1 MSKKLLEQSR
11 TGRAVSA
18 PVQAGGG
25 LARRLKCLLL
35 SLLLCATLPLSLRAQ
50 NLNISG
56 TVRDG
61 NSDPVA
67 GASVVVKGTTVGAT
81 TDASGSY
88 TISAPADATLVFSF
102 LGLATREEAVAGR
115 GRIDVTMSEGDKFL
129 DEVVVVGYG
138 VQKKRDLT
146 GAVSSV
152 KMDDAPV
159 ATFSTISHALAG
171 KAAGLQVTQNSAQVG
186 GGATFR
192 IRGTTSVEAG
202 NDPLIIIDGFPVN
215 SPSSLGTGNMYDA
228 GSTDN
233 VLESINPNDIA
244 SIEVLKDASATAIY
258 GSRAGHGVIIITTKR
273 GEKGEKLRVNY
284 SGNVSVSTMKN
295 GYQMLDAP
303 QYMAQAQAELFE
315 RYLADNGLGVYASY
329 KAPTGKTEANFAPSS
344 NYDKLYE
351 IYEKNGQKTADY
363 FKEVTRIGKQQSH
376 NVSLAGGTGATQYMA
391 SLNYFDQE
399 GIVKNNDMNRL
410 TANVNIDQQVSKY
423 VKSGLSLNLSRNQ
436 YDNPLL
442 GGSQEEHAGI
452 VTSAIQY
459 MPILPVYDETGEFSK
474 TPTKGDYPNPVSL
487 LNITDKSAKDR
498 VLGSAYLEVNPIQNL
513 TLKAVLGMDRKYQKR
528 KQYVPTTTV
537 MGAAQNGIAD
547 IGQSDNSDYLF
558 DLTAN
563 YIKEL
568 DSHSITALAG
578 YSFQQF
584 NEEGFSAG
592 NENFPLDGFLYNN
605 LATGNAAKP
614 SVDSW
619 ASKSSLGSY
628 FARVNYSFLGRYLLT
643 ATLRADGDSD
653 FTEDNRWGYFPS
665 ASVGWRF
672 SDEAFVQSLT
682 DVLSNGKLRASY
694 GQTGNSNIGSYILDA
709 YGARGGYVFGSTA
722 IGGMAITKLGNRNLT
737 WETTTEFNIGL
748 DVGLFR
754 NRINLALEYYDRV
767 VSDLL
772 AFKKLPGYN
781 EVGKIAANI
790 GKTQGQGFELTLNT
804 VNVSTKDL
812 VWTTDLSLSTYK
824 DRWLERDPDWTPNVY
839 ESETDPIRS
848 IFVYQSDGIM
858 QAGEQAPAW
867 QDKLLPGQLKV
878 KNLKDEED
886 DPNDLDENDGVF
898 LGSEDPALL
907 FGFNNTV
914 KWKQLDF
921 NIYFYGEINRW
932 RGASYYEKWTSI
944 TGTAPYYNVSTNAQN
959 LWRHDNQGASM
970 PSAITNSTI
979 PDDLSTDFYY
989 KKISYL
995 RCRNITIGYTIPVPK
1010 TILNSIRVYADVNN
1024 PFVLTNWTGV
1034 DPETDFDNSKNY
1046 AYPSVTSFSLGLDIT
1061 F

>member
-1 MSKKLLEQSR
+1 MNKKRFDQSR
-11 TGRAVSA
+11 A
-18 PVQAGGG
+18 GG
-25 LARRLKCLLL
+25 LAPVPAHAVGDRVRRVKRLGLL
-35 SLLLCATLPLSLRAQ
+35 LLLCAALPLSLQAQ

-56 TVRDG
+56 TVLGPDG
-61 NSDPVA
+61 DPVV
-67 GASVVVKGTTVGAT
+67 GASVVVKGSTVGVVT
-81 TDASGSY
+81 GVGGSY
-88 TISAPADATLVFSF
+88 TINAPADATLVFSF
-102 LGLATREEAVAGR
+102 LGLATKEEAAAGR
-115 GRIDVTMSEGDKFL
+115 GRIDVTLSQSDQAL

-146 GAVSSV
+146 GAVSSI

-186 GGATFR
+186 GGSTFR
-192 IRGTTSVEAG
+192 IRGATSVNAG
-202 NDPLIIIDGFPVN
+202 NEPLIIIDGFPVN
-215 SPSSLGTGNMYDA
+215 SPSSLGTGNMYNA
-228 GSTDN
+228 GNTDN
-233 VLESINPNDIA
+233 LLESINPNDIA

-273 GEKGEKLRVNY
+273 GSKDQKLRVNY

-295 GYQMLDAP
+295 GYDMMDAS
-303 QYMAQAQAELFE
+303 QYMTQLKTELFE
-315 RYLADNGLGVYASY
+315 RYMADNGLGVYANY
-329 KAPTGKTEANFAPSS
+329 KTPTGKTEAEFDPMSVA
-344 NYDKLYE
+344 NYEKLYN
-351 IYEKNGQKTADY
+351 IYEKNGRKTTDY
-363 FKEVTRIGKQQSH
+363 FKEVTRTGLQQSH
-376 NVSLAGGTGATQYMA
+376 NASLSGGTDATQYMA

-399 GIVKNNDMNRL
+399 GIVKNNAMKRF
-410 TANVNIDQQVSKY
+410 TANVNLDQQISKY
-423 VKSGLSLNLSRNQ
+423 VKGGLSLNLSRNQ
-436 YDNPLL
+436 YDNSLL
-442 GGSQEEHAGI
+442 GGGDQEHAGI

-459 MPILPVYDETGEFSK
+459 MPLVPVYDENGEFSE

-487 LNITDKSAKDR
+487 LGITDKSIKDR
-498 VLGSAYLEVNPIQNL
+498 VLGSAYIEVNPIKEL
-513 TLKAVLGMDRKYQKR
+513 TLKAVLGADRKNQKR

-547 IGQSDNSDYLF
+547 ISESDNIDYLF
-558 DLTAN
+558 DLTAT
-563 YIKEL
+563 YSKEF
-568 DSHSITALAG
+568 DSHNVTALAG
-578 YSFQQF
+578 YSYQQF
-584 NEEGFSAG
+584 NQEGFSAG
-592 NENFPLDGFLYNN
+592 NENFPLDAFLYNN

-614 SVDSW
+614 SVGSW

-665 ASVGWRF
+665 VSAGWRF
-672 SDEAFVQSLT
+672 SDEPLLQSLT
-682 DVLSNGKLRASY
+682 DIFSNGKLRASY

-709 YGARGGYVFGSTA
+709 YGARGGYVFGNTSS
-722 IGGMAITKLGNRNLT
+722 GGMAITKLGNRDLT

-748 DVGLFR
+748 DLGFLK
-754 NRINLALEYYDRV
+754 NRINLSLEYYDRV

-772 AFKKLPGYN
+772 AFKSLPSYN
-781 EVGKIAANI
+781 EVSSIAANI

-804 VNVSTKDL
+804 VNITGKDF

-824 DRWLERDPDWTPNVY
+824 DRWLERDPDWTPAVY
-839 ESETDPIRS
+839 QSETDPIRS

-867 QDKLLPGQLKV
+867 QAALLPGQLKV
-878 KNLKDEED
+878 KNLNDEED
-886 DPNDLDENDGVF
+886 ALNKLDNNDVAF
-898 LGSEDPALL
+898 LGSSDPALL
-907 FGFNNTV
+907 FGFNNTL

-921 NIYFYGEINRW
+921 NIYFYGELGRW

-944 TGTAPYYNVSTNAQN
+944 TGNAPYYNVSTNAQN
-959 LWRHDNQGASM
+959 TWRHDNQGASM
-970 PSAITNSTI
+970 PSVISNSTV
-979 PDDLSTDFYY
+979 PGTTDFYY

-995 RCRNITIGYTIPVPK
+995 RCRNITLGYTIPVPAK
-1010 TILNSIRVYADVNN
+1010 MLNSIRVYADVNN

-1034 DPETDFDNSKNY
+1034 DPETDFDNSNNY
-1046 AYPSVTSFSLGLDIT
+1046 AYPNVTSFSMGVDIT